1 MLYEARFNQ
10 YAILN
15 KHSSHHTFG
24 HALAVLLP
32 FFNYLRRP
40 ATELGAVESV
50 RRQMRQ
56 ELLTGSRAVKI
67 GLLTS
72 VRITRRTRPA
82 LFRHARNV
90 FGGYRQAQVL
100 ASAH

>member
-1 MLYEARFNQ
+1 MRFLF
-10 YAILN
+10 YRLCSTDFAD
-15 KHSSHHTFG
+15 
-24 HALAVLLP
+24 
-32 FFNYLRRP
+32 P

-72 VRITRRTRPA
+72 VRITRVRDQHYSAT
-82 LFRHARNV
+82 LETI
-90 FGGYRQAQVL
+90 GGYRQPRLL